1 MLQLLESSVQE
12 TNCSRH
18 YGFPTLVSFSFAAAA
33 LHPALRLGDH
43 ALTGTSREDANA
55 VQADIDNRL
64 IIDGEPGSGKTEM
77 LVHAAFQAALDGNQV
92 LIACPVGPLIDVYKD
107 RLPPNEN
114 IVVETVLT
122 PTQPS
127 FLP

>member
-1 MLQLLESSVQE
+1 MLQMLESSFQG

-18 YGFPTLVSFSFAAAA
+18 PRFSPLVPFSVATAA
-33 LHPALRLGDH
+33 LHPAFRLRDH
-43 ALTGTSREDANA
+43 TPTGTSREDANA

-114 IVVETVLT
+114 IVVETVPT
-122 PTQPS
+122 PTQPPYLS
-127 FLP
+127 